1 MDRKFRHC
9 HFEEKQNIIRCRVEG
24 MSIRKI
30 AKLFNRSPTTI
41 ANIKNNNGIRETKKL
56 ITDADKKKCV
66 EFQT

>member
-1 MDRKFRHC
+1 
-9 HFEEKQNIIRCRVEG
+9 

>member
-9 HFEEKQNIIRCRVEG
+9 HFEEKQNIIRCGVEG

-41 ANIKNNNGIRETKKL
+41 ANIKKNGIRGTKKL
-56 ITDADKKKCV
+56 ITDAD
-66 EFQT
+66 